1 MKIDDSLVDHL
12 ADVGY
17 QPEFGARELKRQ
29 IRQAVETRL
38 AKEMLADKLKA
49 GDKVELGYDKGRSE
63 VIFNKVEV
71 DEPKAPEKSSLPPDQ
86 PGGLAPTA
94 ETGT

>member
-1 MKIDDSLVDHL
+1 M
-12 ADVGY
+12 
-17 QPEFGARELKRQ
+17 
-29 IRQAVETRL
+29 
-38 AKEMLADKLKA
+38 KA
-49 GDKVELGYDKGRSE
+49 GDTVELGYDKGRSE

-71 DEPKAPEKSSLPPDQ
+71 DKPKAPEKSSPLPDQ